1 MLCDTRPVTPDT
13 ATSPR
18 PATLLGLTAI
28 LLWSASVALVRST
41 GERLGPAT
49 AGAIVYVL
57 AGAGL
62 LIVRAARGGAM
73 LAPHLPPRYLYGCG
87 ALFVGYTIAF
97 FLALGLSASREQA
110 LEVGL
115 LNYLWP
121 VLTLVL
127 SVPLLGSRARPT
139 LWPGTALALLGVALV
154 TLQGSGT
161 SLDAW
166 LASSRSPLA
175 AALGLA
181 GAVAWALYSNLV
193 RRWGPR
199 AGAGAVPWFLL
210 ASGAAFL
217 VIALARA
224 APPHLTARALVECA
238 ALALVT
244 GLGYLFW
251 ERAMRAGDHTLVA
264 AASYLMPLLST
275 LVSCVYLR
283 IAPAGA
289 LWLGCVLLV
298 AGSLASWA
306 SVRPA
311 TSPLGE
317 R

>member
-1 MLCDTRPVTPDT
+1 MPPDPS
-13 ATSPR
+13 TSCR
-18 PATLLGLTAI
+18 PATLRGLVAI

-41 GERLGPAT
+41 GERLGPVT
-49 AGAIVYVL
+49 AGAIVYL
-57 AGAGL
+57 FAGAGL
-62 LIVRAARGGAM
+62 LIVQAARGEATRA
-73 LAPHLPPRYLYGCG
+73 LRLPPRYLYGCG

-97 FLALGLSASREQA
+97 FLALGLSASREQT

-127 SVPLLGSRARPT
+127 SVPLLGARARPA
-139 LWPGTALALLGVALV
+139 LWPGTALALCGVALV
-154 TLQGSGT
+154 TLQGAGL

-181 GAVAWALYSNLV
+181 GAVVWALYSNLV

-199 AGAGAVPWFLL
+199 DGAGAVPWFLL
-210 ASGAAFL
+210 ASGVTFL
-217 VIALARA
+217 AIALARA
-224 APPHLTARALVECA
+224 AAPHLTARALAECA

-275 LVSCVYLR
+275 LASCVYLR
-283 IAPAGA
+283 VVPAGA

-311 TSPLGE
+311 TSPPLIPP

>member
-1 MLCDTRPVTPDT
+1 MRPH
-13 ATSPR
+13 ASASR
-18 PATLLGLTAI
+18 RHATLLGLLAI

-41 GERLGPAT
+41 GERLGPVT
-49 AGAIVYVL
+49 AGAVTYLL
-57 AGAGL
+57 AGGGL
-62 LIVRAARGGAM
+62 LLVRAARGEATPA
-73 LAPHLPPRYLYGCG
+73 LRLPPRYLYGCG

-97 FLALGLSASREQA
+97 FLALGLSASRVQT

-127 SVPLLGSRARPT
+127 SVPLLGFHARPT
-139 LWPGTALALLGVALV
+139 VWPGATLALGGVALV
-154 TLQGSGT
+154 TLQGPGT

-166 LASSRSPLA
+166 LASARSPLA

-181 GAVAWALYSNLV
+181 GALAWALYSNLV

-199 AGAGAVPWFLL
+199 AGGGAVPWFLF
-210 ASGAAFL
+210 ASGVAFL
-217 VIALARA
+217 AIALARA
-224 APPHLTARALVECA
+224 VPSRLTAAALAECA

-311 TSPLGE
+311 TPPPGE

>member
-1 MLCDTRPVTPDT
+1 VLCDTSPVPPHT
-13 ATSPR
+13 ATSR
-18 PATLLGLTAI
+18 RLATLLGLTAI

-41 GERLGPAT
+41 GERLGPVT
-49 AGAIVYVL
+49 AGAIVYLL
-57 AGAGL
+57 AGGGPLATQ
-62 LIVRAARGGAM
+62 AARGEATPA
-73 LAPHLPPRYLYGCG
+73 LRLPPRYLYGCG

-97 FLALGLSASREQA
+97 FLALGASASRVQT

-127 SVPLLGSRARPT
+127 SGPLLGYRARGT
-139 LWPGTALALLGVALV
+139 LWPGAALAILGVALV
-154 TLQGSGT
+154 TLQGPGT
-161 SLDAW
+161 SLHGW
-166 LASSRSPLA
+166 LASSRNPLA

-181 GAVAWALYSNLV
+181 GAFAWAFYSNLV

-217 VIALARA
+217 VLALARA
-224 APPHLTARALVECA
+224 AAPRLTAGVLAECA

-264 AASYLMPLLST
+264 AASYLMPLFST
-275 LVSCVYLR
+275 LVSCLYLR
-283 IAPAGA
+283 VAATGA
-289 LWLGCVLLV
+289 LWLGCALLV
-298 AGSLASWA
+298 VGSLVSWA

-311 TSPLGE
+311 AAPRGG